1 MSGAES
7 AAVAN
12 GVSGGESAAVANG
25 VSGGRP
31 RGRRVLLIGGT
42 SEIGLAIVRELAHKG
57 PIEVAL
63 LGREARSLQEAAQS
77 LRDEGASLVEPI
89 DGLEAQRTESHH
101 ELVER
106 AFDMLGGVDVAIV
119 AVGVLGERG
128 GMPSDV
134 SDALQVL
141 DVNVRGAGSLLMHV
155 ASLMRRA
162 GGGTA
167 IVLSSAAAE
176 RPRKS
181 NAVYCASKA
190 GIDSLA
196 QGLSDALREDGVEVI
211 VVRPG
216 FVRTR
221 MTAGMPQPPL
231 SCDPD
236 DVAKATV
243 AGLERGAQTVWAPPA
258 LRWAML
264 VMKLLPRPLFRRLSL

>member
-1 MSGAES
+1 MSGDRGAES
-7 AAVAN
+7 VSIAN
-12 GVSGGESAAVANG
+12 GVSGA
-25 VSGGRP
+25 RP

-42 SEIGLAIVRELAHKG
+42 SEIGLAIVGQLAHKG
-57 PIEVAL
+57 PLEVAL
-63 LGREARSLQEAAQS
+63 LGREPQSLQEAARS
-77 LRDEGASLVEPI
+77 LREQGIALVEPI
-89 DGLEAQRTESHH
+89 DGLEAQRTETHH
-101 ELVER
+101 ELLER
-106 AFDMLGGVDVAIV
+106 AFTLLGGVDVAIV

-128 GMPSDV
+128 GMPSDI

-141 DVNVRGAGSLLMHV
+141 DVNVRGAGSLLMEV
-155 ASLMRRA
+155 TSLMRAR

-196 QGLSDALREDGVEVI
+196 QGLSDALKQDGVEVI

-221 MTAGMPQPPL
+221 MTAGLAEPPL
-231 SCDPD
+231 SCDPV

-243 AGLERGAQTVWAPPA
+243 TALERGAQTVWAPPA
-258 LRWAML
+258 LRWAM
-264 VMKLLPRPLFRRLSL
+264 VAMKLLPRPVFRRLSL

>member
-1 MSGAES
+1 MSGASSEES
-7 AAVAN
+7 EKVVN
-12 GVSGGESAAVANG
+12 GVSGGAA
-25 VSGGRP
+25 

-42 SEIGLAIVRELAHKG
+42 SEIGLAIVRALSRKG
-57 PIEVAL
+57 PLEVAL
-63 LGREARSLQEAAQS
+63 LGREAQSLQEAAQS
-77 LRDEGASLVEPI
+77 LRDAGVAVVEPI

-101 ELVER
+101 ELVQR
-106 AFDMLGGVDVAIV
+106 AFALLGGVDVAIV

-128 GMPSDV
+128 GMPTDISH
-134 SDALQVL
+134 ALSVL
-141 DVNVRGAGSLLMHV
+141 DVNVRGAGSLLMQV
-155 ASLMRRA
+155 TSAMAER

-176 RPRKS
+176 RPRRS

-196 QGLSDALREDGVEVI
+196 QGLSDALRVGETGVEVM

-221 MTAGMPQPPL
+221 MTAGLQEPPL
-231 SCDPD
+231 SCDPE
-236 DVAKATV
+236 DVAAVAV
-243 AGLERGAQTVWAPPA
+243 AGLECGAQTVWAPPQ

-264 VMKLLPRPLFRRLSL
+264 AMKLLPRPLFRRLSL